1 MKQIHPNS
9 LANLKIP
16 KEKKKY
22 GHRYALP
29 EEKIN
34 ELFTL
39 ISDGDPLREAAKKV
53 NICYDTAKK
62 YFEKGDS
69 RRGIKPLKFRLQ
81 IFQDSVSK
89 EYDKGLIE
97 RRTSFIKTV
106 GKAIDQLAKKVE
118 DETLTEKATVSQL
131 ATLMKLEITLRGG
144 EITRRETRT
153 FSAEDISA
161 EDAFDSARNEE
172 ENNS

>member
-29 EEKIN
+29 EDKIN

-39 ISDGDPLREAAKKV
+39 ISDQVPLREAAKKV

-62 YFEKGDS
+62 YFEKGDD
-69 RRGIKPLKFRLQ
+69 RRGIKPLKYRLQ

-89 EYDKGLIE
+89 AYDKGLIE

-144 EITRRETRT
+144 EITRRETTT
-153 FSAEDISA
+153 FTAEDVSA
-161 EDAFDSARNEE
+161 EDAFDSARSEE